1 MDLNDISGERKFIER
16 LKPFFSNV
24 KNNLNKNLYLQRL
37 SANFGINEFVLEE
50 ELKNLPNKTSKMKKR
65 RIYENQK
72 VQYKKQKRDLY
83 IELEEQ
89 TLIYILEFFK
99 SEKEKCIE
107 LLNKEFSHPI
117 FNELI
122 EKLKAIDF
130 DIMKLDKIDI
140 SEENREIVTKD
151 KDIKYKDSYFKD
163 RYFMEVYS
171 GWFEREIREESK
183 KSEEENNKIKKIE
196 LKKLLLK
203 MKNVNKIEEIKK
215 LYDEF
220 ILIRRLGYV

>member
-1 MDLNDISGERKFIER
+1 M
-16 LKPFFSNV
+16 
-24 KNNLNKNLYLQRL
+24 
-37 SANFGINEFVLEE
+37 EE
-50 ELKNLPNKTSKMKKR
+50 SLKNISSETLRRKKR
-65 RIYENQK
+65 KNYGSQK
-72 VQYKKQKRDLY
+72 VQYKKLKEDLN

-89 TLIYILEFFK
+89 TLMYILEFYD
-99 SEKEKCIE
+99 SERKRCEE
-107 LLNKEFSHPI
+107 LLNKKFSHSL

-122 EKLKAIDF
+122 EKLKLVNF
-130 DIMKLDKIDI
+130 DIVRLEKNGIN
-140 SEENREIVTKD
+140 EESREIVTQLKLRAD

-171 GWFEREIREESK
+171 GWFEREIREEIK

-196 LKKLLLK
+196 LRKLLLK
-203 MKNVNKIEEIKK
+203 IKNINKIDEIKK

>member
-1 MDLNDISGERKFIER
+1 MHL
-16 LKPFFSNV
+16 
-24 KNNLNKNLYLQRL
+24 
-37 SANFGINEFVLEE
+37 
-50 ELKNLPNKTSKMKKR
+50 
-65 RIYENQK
+65 
-72 VQYKKQKRDLY
+72 
-83 IELEEQ
+83 
-89 TLIYILEFFK
+89 
-99 SEKEKCIE
+99 
-107 LLNKEFSHPI
+107 

-122 EKLKAIDF
+122 KKLKLVNF
-130 DIMKLDKIDI
+130 DIVQLDKNDI
-140 SEENREIVTKD
+140 SEESREAVTQLKLRAD